1 VVHLGSVP
9 IDSGGGLGANV
20 AVPGVE
26 IECIDAMFA
35 ADTLELDSTF
45 DPIGGVVSHA
55 LIVSPLLRRKGAPR
69 WAVEGNL
76 WSPLNELYK
85 KGCQEKTSP
94 LTGGRG
100 DLCLDIQPTVCT
112 SVPCFAGILLW
123 MVFPSFGFLCR

>member
-1 VVHLGSVP
+1 MFLTSP
-9 IDSGGGLGANV
+9 F
-20 AVPGVE
+20 
-26 IECIDAMFA
+26 IEQAI
-35 ADTLELDSTF
+35 TRF
-45 DPIGGVVSHA
+45 DPEEGGVPV
-55 LIVSPLLRRKGAPR
+55 
-69 WAVEGNL
+69 
-76 WSPLNELYK
+76 NEFYK